1 MFTYHVQK
9 NNTEVYFP
17 VKEVTNSFII
27 VVTLFEISTESNR
40 KKNSFYSVSV
50 GKRRSILPKTVKY

>member
-27 VVTLFEISTESNR
+27 VLTLFEISTEGNR

-50 GKRRSILPKTVKY
+50 CKRRSILPKTVKY